1 MKQLRPVQT
10 LLVLCTAVIWI
21 ATVYTAHSI
30 ASSHSHS
37 IVSETPADESAFS
50 TSFAEVEKALHIRPK
65 APAPRYDGTFEIPF
79 RNASEARLPE
89 GNHMSTPASVSRP
102 RLVLKGIL
110 FKSNPLSI
118 LADETGATFILG
130 VGDTLGSQKIVSIG
144 KTTVTVKDKR
154 GTYDLTVKE

>member
-1 MKQLRPVQT
+1 
-10 LLVLCTAVIWI
+10 VLCTAAIWI
-21 ATVYTAHSI
+21 VIVYTAHGI
-30 ASSHSHS
+30 ASAPRHRTA
-37 IVSETPADESAFS
+37 SETPADESAFS
-50 TSFAEVEKALHIRPK
+50 ASFAEVEKALHIRPK
-65 APAPRYDGTFEIPF
+65 APAPHYDASFEIPF
-79 RNASEARLPE
+79 KNASEARRPE

-110 FKSNPLSI
+110 YKSSPLSI
-118 LADETGATFILG
+118 LADEAGATFILG